1 MLSFNHPRPRSNGV
15 GSEQPLAMLAQ
26 HGAGVDDA
34 LRLPAHDGP
43 VDAAAN
49 ADPATA
55 PVSPIP
61 PVPLSGLHFFVRYT
75 LGEYLSF
82 MWDHAGFL
90 IRRRRIRWP
99 ASLYLRLKSTLSA
112 ALHFVMLGRGR
123 RTYEFTIDQH
133 GIVRTSGGVTL
144 IGWEDVI
151 GVRTYTRGFMM
162 VLKRGTLP
170 IPYRALSDAQRGA
183 MKELAAAR
191 RDSLL

>member
-1 MLSFNHPRPRSNGV
+1 MLSFNHPRPVSSNKPV
-15 GSEQPLAMLAQ
+15 AMLVQQQA
-26 HGAGVDDA
+26 DDKV
-34 LRLPAHDGP
+34 LHMPVSDGP
-43 VDAAAN
+43 VDVPAPSAA
-49 ADPATA
+49 P
-55 PVSPIP
+55 PIP
-61 PVPLSGLHFFVRYT
+61 LSELHFFVRYT

-82 MWDHAGFL
+82 MWDHGGFL
-90 IRRRRIRWP
+90 IRRRRIRFP

-133 GIVRTSGGVTL
+133 GIVRTCGGVTL

-151 GVRTYTRGFMM
+151 GVRTYSRGFMM

-170 IPYRALSDAQRGA
+170 IPYRSLSEAQMGA

>member
-1 MLSFNHPRPRSNGV
+1 MLSFNHPRPVNSNKPAAMLIQQQADDKTLHLPV
-15 GSEQPLAMLAQ
+15 GSGPA
-26 HGAGVDDA
+26 D
-34 LRLPAHDGP
+34 LPF
-43 VDAAAN
+43 
-49 ADPATA
+49 PASTA
-55 PVSPIP
+55 PPIP
-61 PVPLSGLHFFVRYT
+61 LSELHFFVRYT

-82 MWDHAGFL
+82 MWQHGGFL

-112 ALHFVMLGRGR
+112 ALHFILLGRGR

-133 GIVRTSGGVTL
+133 GIVRSSGGVTL

-151 GVRTYTRGFMM
+151 GVRTYTQGFMM

-170 IPYRALSDAQRGA
+170 IPYRCLSEGQLGA

-191 RDSLL
+191 RDALL

>member
-1 MLSFNHPRPRSNGV
+1 MLSFNHPRPVNSNKPV
-15 GSEQPLAMLAQ
+15 AMLVQQQA
-26 HGAGVDDA
+26 DDK
-34 LRLPAHDGP
+34 LLHMPVSDGP
-43 VDAAAN
+43 VDIPVQSAA
-49 ADPATA
+49 
-55 PVSPIP
+55 P
-61 PVPLSGLHFFVRYT
+61 PVPLSELHFFVRYT
-75 LGEYLSF
+75 LGEYISF
-82 MWDHAGFL
+82 MWQHGGFL

-99 ASLYLRLKSTLSA
+99 ASLYLRLKSTFGA

-151 GVRTYTRGFMM
+151 GVRTYSRGFMM

-170 IPYRALSDAQRGA
+170 IPYRALSEAQEAA
-183 MKELAAAR
+183 MRELAAAR

>member
-1 MLSFNHPRPRSNGV
+1 MLSFNHPRPVTSNKPV
-15 GSEQPLAMLAQ
+15 AMLVQ
-26 HGAGVDDA
+26 QQSDDKVLHLPVSGADDA
-34 LRLPAHDGP
+34 GPLDAPLPS
-43 VDAAAN
+43 AA
-49 ADPATA
+49 
-55 PVSPIP
+55 P
-61 PVPLSGLHFFVRYT
+61 PVPLSDLHFFVRYT

-82 MWDHAGFL
+82 MWEHGGFL

-112 ALHFVMLGRGR
+112 ALHFILLGRGR

-151 GVRTYTRGFMM
+151 GVRTYSRGFMM

-170 IPYRALSDAQRGA
+170 IPYRALSETQAEA

-191 RDSLL
+191 RDALL

>member
-1 MLSFNHPRPRSNGV
+1 MLSFNHPRPLSDPMGSN
-15 GSEQPLAMLAQ
+15 QPVAMPVQQQA
-26 HGAGVDDA
+26 DDK
-34 LRLPAHDGP
+34 LLHMPVSDGP
-43 VDAAAN
+43 VDI
-49 ADPATA
+49 
-55 PVSPIP
+55 PVSSAAP
-61 PVPLSGLHFFVRYT
+61 PVPLSELHFFVRYT
-75 LGEYLSF
+75 LGEYISF
-82 MWDHAGFL
+82 MWQHGGFL

-99 ASLYLRLKSTLSA
+99 ASLYLRLKSTFGA

-151 GVRTYTRGFMM
+151 GVRTYSRGFMM

-170 IPYRALSDAQRGA
+170 IPYRALSEAQMGA

>member
-1 MLSFNHPRPRSNGV
+1 MGSN
-15 GSEQPLAMLAQ
+15 QPAAMPVQQQA
-26 HGAGVDDA
+26 DDK
-34 LRLPAHDGP
+34 LLHMPVSDGP
-43 VDAAAN
+43 VDIPAPSAAP
-49 ADPATA
+49 PA
-55 PVSPIP
+55 
-61 PVPLSGLHFFVRYT
+61 PLSELHFFVRYT
-75 LGEYLSF
+75 LGEYISF
-82 MWDHAGFL
+82 MWQHGGFL

-99 ASLYLRLKSTLSA
+99 ASLYLRLKSTLGA

-170 IPYRALSDAQRGA
+170 IPYRALSEAQMGA